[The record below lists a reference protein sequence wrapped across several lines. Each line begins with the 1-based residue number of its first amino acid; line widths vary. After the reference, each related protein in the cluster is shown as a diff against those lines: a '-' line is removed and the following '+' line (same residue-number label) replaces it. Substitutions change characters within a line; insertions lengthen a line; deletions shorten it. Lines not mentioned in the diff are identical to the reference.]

1 MSSFVRYYWPAFIR
15 PVTVYKSLLKSDRR
29 LRYAIYAMLINMVVY
44 TLVYLFLIYGD
55 GRPYKPWLD
64 IPEEVYYRYNV
75 WFTAPTMFIG
85 WLAAAA
91 FTHLLTRSFTH
102 RGTFDDLLVL
112 LGFSISI
119 ASWSTSIH
127 DLLTSGLGAVHLINQ
142 QHYELLLNTPTIWRT
157 ILWILFGLYFA
168 WFILLFSISV
178 RVVYRTTRIAAVLL
192 GVAGFLIYQGLFLVF
207 NR

>member
-1 MSSFVRYYWPAFIR
+1 
-15 PVTVYKSLLKSDRR
+15 
-29 LRYAIYAMLINMVVY
+29 MVVY

-64 IPEEVYYRYNV
+64 IPEGVYYRYNV

-102 RGTFDDLLVL
+102 SGTFDDLLVL
-112 LGFSISI
+112 LGFTISI

-127 DLLTSGLGAVHLINQ
+127 DLITSGLGAVHLINQ

-178 RVVYRTTRIAAVLL
+178 RVVYNTTKIAAVLL